1 MMKARFICILMASI
15 LVVFFG
21 VGSLAWAEPIQLKI
35 NTISATG
42 SDWHKAMLKFA
53 ETVKAK
59 TNGKYEVLVYAD
71 GQLGNIPQTLS
82 GMQLGSID
90 MGYFGLGS
98 ALYLKEARAMHV
110 MYVPYLFKDKAQATR
125 ILNDPIFTDIYKDL
139 AQKTG
144 IRIFGAFG
152 ARSPRSIQTTR
163 GPIMKP
169 ADLQGMKLRIPGID
183 IFLNTFRALGVK
195 PTALPMTEIYM
206 GLKQGVIEGQDNG
219 FDLAMPLKFHEVA
232 KYWSATDHAYEV
244 TGWFISEKV
253 WQKFTSQEK
262 TVFVEA
268 AREAGA
274 LTTELTA
281 KLDEASI
288 ETIKQIGGT
297 YVVPDREAFQKAL
310 AHVHD
315 PLEGKYWPKGL
326 VAKIKAMQE
335 F

>member
-1 MMKARFICILMASI
+1 MKQRTWLILTVAMA
-15 LVVFFG
+15 VFFFLPAG
-21 VGSLAWAEPIQLKI
+21 LTWAAPIQLKI

-53 ETVKAK
+53 EIVKDK

-98 ALYLKEARAMHV
+98 ALYLKEARPMHV
-110 MYVPYLFKDKAQATR
+110 MYVPYLFKDKEQAMR
-125 ILNDPIFTDIYKDL
+125 ILNDKIFKDIYSDL

-144 IRIFGAFG
+144 VRIFGAFG
-152 ARSPRSIQTTR
+152 ARSPRAIQTTK

-183 IFLNTFRALGVK
+183 IFLNTFKALGVK

-206 GLKQGVIEGQDNG
+206 ALKQGVVEGQDNG
-219 FDLAMPLKFHEVA
+219 FDLAMPLKFYEVA

-253 WQKFTSQEK
+253 WQNLTPGEK
-262 TVFVEA
+262 TIFVEA
-268 AREAGA
+268 SREAGA

-281 KLDEASI
+281 KLDAESI
-288 ETIKQIGGT
+288 ETIKKAGGT
-297 YVVPDREAFQKAL
+297 YVVPDREAFAKAL
-310 AHVHD
+310 AHVHE
-315 PLEGKYWPKGL
+315 PLEGDYWPTGT

-335 F
+335 